1 MTSNINLLLETLTAT
16 FISDRLSVAPTGS
29 LNIFTSKE
37 QEYEQKALLLKKL
50 AFVIFCSEK
59 DQYQKYMPEIQ
70 GELDLQHAA
79 LNINF
84 FINSE
89 QLSNCL
95 RLPQVIP
102 CVQAAVLLCFRVLLL
117 RMSPDH
123 VTSLW
128 PTIIAEIVQV
138 FLSIEQEL
146 MTDTEE
152 FR

>member
-1 MTSNINLLLETLTAT
+1 MSSTS
-16 FISDRLSVAPTGS
+16 
-29 LNIFTSKE
+29 
-37 QEYEQKALLLKKL
+37 
-50 AFVIFCSEK
+50 
-59 DQYQKYMPEIQ
+59 
-70 GELDLQHAA
+70 LDLNFVE
-79 LNINF
+79 NILKTF
-84 FINSE
+84 SE

>member
-1 MTSNINLLLETLTAT
+1 VSLKINLELYVNINDN
-16 FISDRLSVAPTGS
+16 FSDRLSIAPTGT

-70 GELDLQHAA
+70 
-79 LNINF
+79 
-84 FINSE
+84 E

-117 RMSPDH
+117 RMSTENA
-123 VTSLW
+123 TSLW

-138 FLSIEQEL
+138 FISIEQEL

>member
-1 MTSNINLLLETLTAT
+1 M
-16 FISDRLSVAPTGS
+16 
-29 LNIFTSKE
+29 
-37 QEYEQKALLLKKL
+37 LLKKL
-50 AFVIFCSEK
+50 AFVIYCSEK

-70 GELDLQHAA
+70 GNSHIKNFELFFK
-79 LNINF
+79 NNF
-84 FINSE
+84 FTE
-89 QLSNCL
+89 QLSTCL

-128 PTIIAEIVQV
+128 PTIIAEMVQV

>member
-1 MTSNINLLLETLTAT
+1 
-16 FISDRLSVAPTGS
+16 
-29 LNIFTSKE
+29 
-37 QEYEQKALLLKKL
+37 
-50 AFVIFCSEK
+50 
-59 DQYQKYMPEIQ
+59 MPEIQ
-70 GELDLQHAA
+70 GKSLFSKLIQSVVKKNSHF
-79 LNINF
+79 L
-84 FINSE
+84 SE
-89 QLSNCL
+89 QLSTCL

-117 RMSPDH
+117 RMSADH

-128 PTIIAEIVQV
+128 PTIIAEMVQV

>member
-1 MTSNINLLLETLTAT
+1 
-16 FISDRLSVAPTGS
+16 

-70 GELDLQHAA
+70 GERRHAWA
-79 LNINF
+79 GRDSISIKLIF
-84 FINSE
+84 VFIE

-146 MTDTEE
+146 MTDTDE

>member
-1 MTSNINLLLETLTAT
+1 M
-16 FISDRLSVAPTGS
+16 SVAQTGS

-37 QEYEQKALLLKKL
+37 QEYEQKAMLLKKL

-59 DQYQKYMPEIQ
+59 DQFQKFMPEIQ
-70 GELDLQHAA
+70 
-79 LNINF
+79 
-84 FINSE
+84 E
-89 QLSNCL
+89 QLSTCL

-117 RMSPDH
+117 RMSPDQ

-128 PTIIAEIVQV
+128 PTIIAEMVQV

>member
-1 MTSNINLLLETLTAT
+1 M
-16 FISDRLSVAPTGS
+16 
-29 LNIFTSKE
+29 
-37 QEYEQKALLLKKL
+37 LLKKL
-50 AFVIFCSEK
+50 AFVIYCSEK

-70 GELDLQHAA
+70 GKKFQTSNFLRDL
-79 LNINF
+79 IT
-84 FINSE
+84 FILE
-89 QLSNCL
+89 QLSTCL

-117 RMSPDH
+117 RMSPDQ

-128 PTIIAEIVQV
+128 PTIIAEMVQV

>member
-1 MTSNINLLLETLTAT
+1 MLKTL
-16 FISDRLSVAPTGS
+16 ISSYFSIDRLSIAPTGT

-70 GELDLQHAA
+70 
-79 LNINF
+79 
-84 FINSE
+84 E

-102 CVQAAVLLCFRVLLL
+102 VVQAAVLLCFRVLLL
-117 RMSPDH
+117 RMSTENA
-123 VTSLW
+123 TSLW
-128 PTIIAEIVQV
+128 PTIIAEVVQV
-138 FLSIEQEL
+138 FISIEQEL